1 MTARSREQRLVNAA
15 VAELRSQLGEDGVRL
30 EGTRVHVEDTFKMAR
45 VIEAVM
51 NVALSGREPEII
63 ATAVRYLTLGEANRF
78 DPEDMAADLLLD
90 VQGIILDKLDPLP

>member
-1 MTARSREQRLVNAA
+1 MSDYRQLLVNAA
-15 VAELRSQLGEDGVRL
+15 VAELRSQLGGDCVRL
-30 EGTRVHVEDTFKMAR
+30 DGTRVQVEGTFKMAR

-63 ATAVRYLTLGEANRF
+63 ATAVRYLTLGEASRF

-90 VQGIILDKLDPLP
+90 VLGHITDTLDPLP